1 MGLINNSMSGGR
13 SVSAGFLNPRA
24 NRGSTS
30 QAALFWKGGGVIPP
44 VATGGT
50 ISDISVGGVAYKLHT
65 FTSTGTLTV
74 TTGGDIDYMLVA
86 GGSSSNSGGTGGGA
100 GQVRDGVIAV
110 TATTYSIVVGGATSV
125 SSGFGVTAAT
135 GNASGTSGNGFVAG
149 TGYSGTFQNSLQGGG
164 AGATANGGNATSNTQ
179 PGPGGAGRDISTWLG
194 QAATTTYKGGGGGG
208 AAFHAT
214 DWGNPTP
221 GTSAGGVGGGGNGGH
236 GGNSANGTANSG
248 GGAGAS
254 GSTQGYPFDTG
265 TGRTG
270 GSGIVYVRY
279 PAS

>member
-13 SVSAGFLNPRA
+13 SVSAGLLNPRA
-24 NRGSTS
+24 NRGNTS
-30 QAALFWKGGGVIPP
+30 QAALFWAGGGIIPP

-50 ISDISVGGVAYKLHT
+50 ITDISVGGTAYKLHT
-65 FTSTGTLTV
+65 FTSSGTLTV

-100 GQVRDGVIAV
+100 GQVRDGTLAV
-110 TATTYSIVVGGATSV
+110 ATTTYSIVVGGATSV

-149 TGYSGTFQNSLQGGG
+149 SGYSGTFQNSLNGGG
-164 AGATANGGNATSNTQ
+164 GGATANGGNATSNTQ
-179 PGPGGAGRDISTWLG
+179 PGAGGAGRDISTWLG
-194 QAATTTYKGGGGGG
+194 QSATTTYKGGGGGG
-208 AAFHAT
+208 AAFWAS
-214 DWGNPTP
+214 DWGNPYP
-221 GTSAGGVGGGGNGGH
+221 SNSAGGVGGGGYGGQ
-236 GGNSANGTANSG
+236 GGNSSNGATNSG

-254 GSTQGYPFDTG
+254 GSQMGIPYDTG

>member
-1 MGLINNSMSGGR
+1 MAQFPSSSGASGKWNLKQQRRAAMGSNWVAK
-13 SVSAGFLNPRA
+13 SV
-24 NRGSTS
+24 
-30 QAALFWKGGGVIPP
+30 I

-50 ISDISVGGVAYKLHT
+50 ITDITVNGAPYKLHT
-65 FTSTGTLTV
+65 FTSSSSFVVSSVGTGE
-74 TTGGDIDYMLVA
+74 IDYMMVA
-86 GGSSSNSGGTGGGA
+86 GGASSNSGGTGGGA
-100 GQVRDGVIAV
+100 GQVRDGSSAIS
-110 TATTYSIVVGGATSV
+110 ATSYSIVVGGATTA
-125 SSGFGVTAAT
+125 SSGFGITAAT

-149 TGYSGTFQNSLQGGG
+149 SGYSGTFQNSLQGGG

-208 AAFHAT
+208 AAFHSV

-221 GTSAGGVGGGGNGGH
+221 GTSAGGIGGGGNGGH
-236 GGNSANGTANSG
+236 GGNSANGATNSG

-279 PAS
+279 PV